1 MKIPDPL
8 NSIWGGEASGTALG
22 SVGLEL
28 DSRDCDNL
36 QHSWEDEKNDFISKK
51 SPNWK
56 RAAFTNF
63 IIKTDFCTFLCAYSA
78 NV

>member
-1 MKIPDPL
+1 MQY
-8 NSIWGGEASGTALG
+8 GGREASATALG

-28 DSRDCDNL
+28 DSGDCDNSL
-36 QHSWEDEKNDFISKK
+36 SCLHSCGEEKNDFISKK

-63 IIKTDFCTFLCAYSA
+63 IIKTDFCTFLCAYSS